1 MARTDTRCELI
12 KIGAEII
19 SHQGFNSTGIDAVLK
34 KAQIPKGSFY
44 YYFTSKEDF
53 GLAVIEQLET
63 EYLDKLDTLFK
74 DKKLAPLQRL
84 RKYFDYNIE
93 NLEKTKCS
101 RGCPFGN
108 LGQEM
113 AGQHE
118 KFRLRLDSVFE
129 KWKQRLVDCLSEAKK
144 QKQIRANADVEQLA
158 DFLMT
163 GLEGAMLRSKVAKS
177 AKPMR
182 DFVEIALTRLLN

>member
-1 MARTDTRCELI
+1 MSRTETRHELI

-19 SHQGFNSTGIDAVLK
+19 SHQGFNSTGIGAVLK

-44 YYFTSKEDF
+44 YYFPSKEDF

-63 EYLDKLDTLFK
+63 EYLEKLDTIFK
-74 DKKLAPLQRL
+74 DRKLSPMQRL
-84 RKYFDYNIE
+84 RKYLDYGVD